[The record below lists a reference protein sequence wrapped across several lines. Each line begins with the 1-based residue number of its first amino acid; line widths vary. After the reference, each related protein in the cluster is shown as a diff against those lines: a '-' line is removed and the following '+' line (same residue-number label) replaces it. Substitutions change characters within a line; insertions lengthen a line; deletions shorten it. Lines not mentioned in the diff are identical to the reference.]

1 MKRCP
6 KCHQVFGE
14 ETLKFCR
21 TDGTPLVRT
30 SFIEAATVLFP
41 TERAAPEPQKNLPE
55 STPSI
60 AVLPFANLTA
70 DPANDYDCD
79 GLAEGIVHALSRIEN
94 LKVAARTSAFSFK
107 GKDVDV
113 RQIGHALHVDAV
125 LEGSVRRSADRI
137 RITVQLISARSG
149 YQLWSERFDR
159 DVRDLLEIQNEI
171 TVALVDTLQVKLRGQ
186 EQETVFKKH
195 TEKPKAHELYL
206 QGCFHASTLT
216 RDGFTTGVELLRNAI
231 AEDPDY
237 ALAYAS
243 LAETYYYASGVHL
256 RPIDALTEVKAAGE
270 KALALDENLA
280 EAHMLVGL
288 VASYYDRNTEEA
300 ELRFKRAV
308 ELAPNSVL
316 AHRWYGRFLMSQG
329 RLAAALGE
337 FFRVREI
344 DPLSARLR
352 SLTSITYFLA
362 RQPYKALREARKAI
376 ALEPNFW
383 FGYWSAA
390 LAHEQLGQLVEALAE
405 LEKARERYSSSWITA
420 VRARVYARLGRREI
434 AEAVLAEANEKF
446 ETHWVAPYLIATA
459 HFALDDKERGFE
471 WLEKAFAHYDEALNF
486 MTVDPLLDA
495 YRTDPRFMDLMRRAG
510 LDQSH
515 AKTHVVVTVSGGLKS
530 SDNYLKDILTSSEAH
545 RIWI

>member
-14 ETLKFCR
+14 ETLKYCR

-30 SFIEAATVLFP
+30 SLIEAATVLFP
-41 TERAAPEPQKNLPE
+41 TERVPSKLLPE
-55 STPSI
+55 AAPSI
-60 AVLPFANLTA
+60 AVLPLANLTA
-70 DPANDYDCD
+70 DPANEYICD
-79 GLAEGIVHALSRIEN
+79 GLAEGLVHSLSRIEN

-107 GKDVDV
+107 GKDVDI
-113 RQIGHALHVDAV
+113 RHIGNTLHVDAV
-125 LEGSVRRSADRI
+125 LEGSVRRSGDRV
-137 RITVQLISARSG
+137 RITVQLVSARSG

-159 DVRDLLEIQNEI
+159 DLCDLLKIQNEI
-171 TVALVDTLQVKLRGQ
+171 THALVDTLQVKLRGQ
-186 EQETVFKKH
+186 EEEAVFKQH
-195 TEKPKAHELYL
+195 TENPKAHELYL
-206 QGCFHASTLT
+206 QGCFYASSLT
-216 RDGFTTGVELLRNAI
+216 REGFKTGVELLRNAI
-231 AEDPDY
+231 AEDPAY

-243 LAETYYYASGVHL
+243 LAETYYFASGVHL
-256 RPIDALTEVKAAGE
+256 RPVEALMEVKAAGE

-288 VASYYDRNTEEA
+288 IASYYDRNSEEA

-337 FFRVREI
+337 FFRAREI

-362 RQPYKALREARKAI
+362 RRAHKALREARKAI
-376 ALEPNFW
+376 SLEPNFW

-434 AEAVLAEANEKF
+434 AEAVLAEAHEKF
-446 ETHWVAPYLIATA
+446 QTHWVAPYLIATA
-459 HFALDDKERGFE
+459 HFALDDRERGFE

-495 YRTDPRFMDLMRRAG
+495 YRTDPRFMDLMMRAG
-510 LDQSH
+510 LEQSY